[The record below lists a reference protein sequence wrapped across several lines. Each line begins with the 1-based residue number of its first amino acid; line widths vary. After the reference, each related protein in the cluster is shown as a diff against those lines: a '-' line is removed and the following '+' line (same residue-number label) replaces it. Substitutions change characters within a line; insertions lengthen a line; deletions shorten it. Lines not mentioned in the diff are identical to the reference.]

1 MGGRIETLCLPL
13 EFMDRSRALGAG
25 LVALSAASFGA
36 MAIFARLAFA
46 EGVDVPTMLFLR
58 FAVAGGVLAIFMILS
73 GRRWPTGRNRR
84 VLILMGAVGYVGQSF
99 CFFSAL
105 GHASAGLVALLLYL
119 YPFIVTVLGVLFLNE
134 RLTRLRLGAVLAA
147 LSGTALILGSGID
160 GSPLGIGFG
169 LAAAL
174 IYSVYIL
181 VGGKVLREEDPLAA
195 AAVVMLAAAAVFGMQ
210 MVVQTPAPPT
220 TPRAWA
226 AVIAIALVSTI
237 VAMVGFFAGLRRLG
251 AADAATLS
259 TLEPVVT
266 FVLAA
271 LVLGEPVGPLQIL
284 GGGIVLAAVA
294 ALARGQ
300 RPVG

>member
-1 MGGRIETLCLPL
+1 
-13 EFMDRSRALGAG
+13 MDRSRALGAG

-36 MAIFARLAFA
+36 MAIFARLAMV

-58 FAVAGGVLAIFMILS
+58 FTVAGGLLAAFMVMS
-73 GRRWPTGRNRR
+73 GRSWPTGRNLW

-119 YPFIVTVLGVLFLNE
+119 YPFIVTVLSVLFLGE
-134 RLTRLRLGAVLAA
+134 RLTPLRLGAVLAA
-147 LSGTALILGSGID
+147 LCGTALILGSGIE

-181 VGGKVLREEDPLAA
+181 VGGRVLREEDPLASA
-195 AAVVMLAAAAVFGMQ
+195 TVVMLAAAAIFGVRMLLQ
-210 MVVQTPAPPT
+210 VPALPATPT
-220 TPRAWA
+220 AWA
-226 AVIAIALVSTI
+226 AVLAIALVSTI

-271 LVLGEPVGPLQIL
+271 LVLGEPVGPLQVL

-294 ALARGQ
+294 ARARGK
-300 RPVG
+300 RPTGQGSGSTRSR

>member
-1 MGGRIETLCLPL
+1 
-13 EFMDRSRALGAG
+13 MDRSRALGAG

-36 MAIFARLAFA
+36 MAIFARLAMV

-58 FAVAGGVLAIFMILS
+58 FTVAGGLLAAFMVMS
-73 GRRWPTGRNRR
+73 GRSWPTGRNLW

-119 YPFIVTVLGVLFLNE
+119 YPFIVTVLSMLFLGE
-134 RLTRLRLGAVLAA
+134 RLTPLRVGAVSAA
-147 LSGTALILGSGID
+147 LCGTALILGSGIE

-181 VGGKVLREEDPLAA
+181 VGGRVLREEDPLAA
-195 AAVVMLAAAAVFGMQ
+195 ATVVMLAAAAVFGARMLLQ
-210 MVVQTPAPPT
+210 VPALPATPT
-220 TPRAWA
+220 AWA
-226 AVIAIALVSTI
+226 AVLAIALVSTI
-237 VAMVGFFAGLRRLG
+237 VAMVGFFAGMRRLG

-271 LVLGEPVGPLQIL
+271 LVLGEPVGPLQVL

-294 ALARGQ
+294 ALARGK
-300 RPVG
+300 RPTVQGSGSTRSR

>member
-1 MGGRIETLCLPL
+1 
-13 EFMDRSRALGAG
+13 MDRSRALGAS

-36 MAIFARLAFA
+36 MAIFARLALA

-58 FAVAGGVLAIFMILS
+58 FAVAGGLLAVFMAVS
-73 GRRWPTGRNRR
+73 GRPWPVGRNLR

-119 YPFIVTVLGVLFLNE
+119 YPFIVTVLGVLFLGE
-134 RLTRLRLGAVLAA
+134 RVTRLRLGAVLAA
-147 LSGTALILGSGID
+147 LCGTALILGSGID

-195 AAVVMLAAAAVFGMQ
+195 ATVVMLAAAAVFGVQ
-210 MVVQTPAPPT
+210 MVLQVPAPPT
-220 TPRAWA
+220 TPTAWA

-271 LVLGEPVGPLQIL
+271 LVLGEPVGLLQVL

-294 ALARGQ
+294 ALARGK
-300 RPVG
+300 RPAP

>member
-1 MGGRIETLCLPL
+1 
-13 EFMDRSRALGAG
+13 MDRSRALGAS

-36 MAIFARLAFA
+36 MAIFARLALA

-58 FAVAGGVLAIFMILS
+58 FAVAGGLLAVFMAVS
-73 GRRWPTGRNRR
+73 GRPWPVGRNQR

-119 YPFIVTVLGVLFLNE
+119 YPFIVTVLGVLFLGE

-195 AAVVMLAAAAVFGMQ
+195 AAVVMLAAAAVFGVQ
-210 MVVQTPAPPT
+210 MLLQVPAPPT
-220 TPRAWA
+220 TPTAWA

-271 LVLGEPVGPLQIL
+271 LVLG
-284 GGGIVLAAVA
+284 LAAVA
-294 ALARGQ
+294 ALARGK
-300 RPVG
+300 RPAS

>member
-1 MGGRIETLCLPL
+1 MLIVV
-13 EFMDRSRALGAG
+13 MDRSRALGAG
-25 LVALSAASFGA
+25 LVAVSAASFGA
-36 MAIFARLAFA
+36 MAIFARLALA

-58 FAVAGGVLAIFMILS
+58 FAVAGGLLAVFMVMS
-73 GRRWPTGRNRR
+73 GRAWPTGRNRWI
-84 VLILMGAVGYVGQSF
+84 LILMGAVGYVGQSF

-119 YPFIVTVLGVLFLNE
+119 YPFIVTVLSVLFLGE
-134 RLTRLRLGAVLAA
+134 RLTRLRICAVLAA
-147 LSGTALILGSGID
+147 LCGTALILGSGID

-195 AAVVMLAAAAVFGMQ
+195 ATVVMLAAAAVFGAQ
-210 MVVQTPAPPT
+210 MLLQVPALPT
-220 TPRAWA
+220 TPTAWA
-226 AVIAIALVSTI
+226 AVLAIALVSTI
-237 VAMVGFFAGLRRLG
+237 VAMVGFFAGMRRLG

-271 LVLGEPVGPLQIL
+271 LVLGEPVGPLQVL

-294 ALARGQ
+294 ALARGK
-300 RPVG
+300 RPTVQGSGSTRSR

>member
-1 MGGRIETLCLPL
+1 
-13 EFMDRSRALGAG
+13 MDRSRALGAG

-36 MAIFARLAFA
+36 MAIFARLALA

-58 FAVAGGVLAIFMILS
+58 FAVAGGLLAVFMVVS
-73 GRRWPTGRNRR
+73 GRTWPVGRNLWI
-84 VLILMGAVGYVGQSF
+84 LILMGAVGYVGQSF

-119 YPFIVTVLGVLFLNE
+119 YPFIVTVLGVLFLGE
-134 RLTRLRLGAVLAA
+134 RLTRLRVGAVLAA
-147 LSGTALILGSGID
+147 LCGTALILGSGID

-195 AAVVMLAAAAVFGMQ
+195 ATVVMLAAAAVFGVQ
-210 MVVQTPAPPT
+210 MLLQVPAPPS
-220 TPRAWA
+220 TPSAWA

-271 LVLGEPVGPLQIL
+271 LVLGEPVGPLQVL

-294 ALARGQ
+294 ALARGK
-300 RPVG
+300 RPAP

>member
-1 MGGRIETLCLPL
+1 
-13 EFMDRSRALGAG
+13 MDRSRALGAG

-36 MAIFARLAFA
+36 MAIFARLAMV

-58 FAVAGGVLAIFMILS
+58 FTVAGGLLAAFMVMS
-73 GRRWPTGRNRR
+73 GRSWPTGRNLW

-119 YPFIVTVLGVLFLNE
+119 YPFIVTVLSVLFLGE
-134 RLTRLRLGAVLAA
+134 RLTPLRLGAVLAA
-147 LSGTALILGSGID
+147 LCGTALILGSGIE

-181 VGGKVLREEDPLAA
+181 VGGRVLREEDPLAA
-195 AAVVMLAAAAVFGMQ
+195 ATVVMLAAAAVFGARMLLQ
-210 MVVQTPAPPT
+210 VPALPATPK
-220 TPRAWA
+220 AWA
-226 AVIAIALVSTI
+226 AVLAIALVSTI

-271 LVLGEPVGPLQIL
+271 LVLGEPVGPLQVL

-294 ALARGQ
+294 ALARGK
-300 RPVG
+300 RPTGQGSGSTRSR

>member
-1 MGGRIETLCLPL
+1 
-13 EFMDRSRALGAG
+13 MDRSRALGAG
-25 LVALSAASFGA
+25 LVAVSAASFGA
-36 MAIFARLAFA
+36 MAIFARLALA

-58 FAVAGGVLAIFMILS
+58 FTVAGGLLAAFMMMS
-73 GRRWPTGRNRR
+73 GRSWPTGRNLW

-119 YPFIVTVLGVLFLNE
+119 YPFIVTVLSVLFLGE
-134 RLTRLRLGAVLAA
+134 RLTPLRLGAVLAA
-147 LSGTALILGSGID
+147 LCGTALILGSGIE

-181 VGGKVLREEDPLAA
+181 VGGRVLREEDPLAA
-195 AAVVMLAAAAVFGMQ
+195 ATVVMLAAAAVFGARMLLQ
-210 MVVQTPAPPT
+210 VPALPT
-220 TPRAWA
+220 TPTAWA
-226 AVIAIALVSTI
+226 AVLAIALVSTI

-271 LVLGEPVGPLQIL
+271 LVLGEPVGPLQVL

-294 ALARGQ
+294 ALARGK
-300 RPVG
+300 RPTGQGSGSTRSR

>member
-1 MGGRIETLCLPL
+1 MLIVV
-13 EFMDRSRALGAG
+13 MDRSRALGAG
-25 LVALSAASFGA
+25 LVAVSAASFGA
-36 MAIFARLAFA
+36 MAIFARLALA

-58 FAVAGGVLAIFMILS
+58 FAVAGGLLAAFMAMS
-73 GRRWPTGRNRR
+73 GRAWPTGRNLWI
-84 VLILMGAVGYVGQSF
+84 LILMGAVGYVGQSF

-119 YPFIVTVLGVLFLNE
+119 YPFIVTVLSVLFLGE
-134 RLTRLRLGAVLAA
+134 RLTRLRIGAVLAA
-147 LSGTALILGSGID
+147 LCGTALILGSGID

-195 AAVVMLAAAAVFGMQ
+195 ATVVMLAAAAVFGAQ
-210 MVVQTPAPPT
+210 MLLQVPALPT
-220 TPRAWA
+220 TPTAWA
-226 AVIAIALVSTI
+226 AVLAIALVSTI
-237 VAMVGFFAGLRRLG
+237 VAMVGFFAGMRRLG

-271 LVLGEPVGPLQIL
+271 LVLGEPVGPLQVL

-294 ALARGQ
+294 ALARGK
-300 RPVG
+300 RPTVQGSGSTRSR

>member
-1 MGGRIETLCLPL
+1 
-13 EFMDRSRALGAG
+13 MDRSRALGAS

-36 MAIFARLAFA
+36 MAIFARLALA

-58 FAVAGGVLAIFMILS
+58 FAVAGGLLAVFMAVS
-73 GRRWPTGRNRR
+73 GRPWPVGRNQR

-119 YPFIVTVLGVLFLNE
+119 YPFIVTVLGVLFLGE

-195 AAVVMLAAAAVFGMQ
+195 AAVVMLAAAAVFGVQ
-210 MVVQTPAPPT
+210 MLLQVPAPPT
-220 TPRAWA
+220 TPTGWA

-271 LVLGEPVGPLQIL
+271 LVLGEPVGPLQVL

-294 ALARGQ
+294 ALARGK
-300 RPVG
+300 RPDS

>member
-1 MGGRIETLCLPL
+1 
-13 EFMDRSRALGAG
+13 MDRSRALGAG

>member
-1 MGGRIETLCLPL
+1 
-13 EFMDRSRALGAG
+13 
-25 LVALSAASFGA
+25 
-36 MAIFARLAFA
+36 
-46 EGVDVPTMLFLR
+46 
-58 FAVAGGVLAIFMILS
+58 
-73 GRRWPTGRNRR
+73 
-84 VLILMGAVGYVGQSF
+84 
-99 CFFSAL
+99 
-105 GHASAGLVALLLYL
+105 
-119 YPFIVTVLGVLFLNE
+119 
-134 RLTRLRLGAVLAA
+134 VLAA

-195 AAVVMLAAAAVFGMQ
+195 AAVVMLAAAAVFGVQ
-210 MVVQTPAPPT
+210 MLLQVPAPPT
-220 TPRAWA
+220 TPTAWA

-271 LVLGEPVGPLQIL
+271 LVLGEPVGPLQVL
-284 GGGIVLAAVA
+284 GGGIVRAGGAAI
-294 ALARGQ
+294 ARGK
-300 RPVG
+300 RPAS

>member
-1 MGGRIETLCLPL
+1 
-13 EFMDRSRALGAG
+13 MDRSRALGAS

-36 MAIFARLAFA
+36 MAIFARLALA

-58 FAVAGGVLAIFMILS
+58 FAVAGGLLAVFMAVS
-73 GRRWPTGRNRR
+73 GRPWPVGRNLR

-119 YPFIVTVLGVLFLNE
+119 YPFIVTVLGVLFLGE

-147 LSGTALILGSGID
+147 LCGTALILGSGID

-195 AAVVMLAAAAVFGMQ
+195 ATVVMLAAAAVFGVQ
-210 MVVQTPAPPT
+210 MVLQVPAPPT
-220 TPRAWA
+220 TPSAWA

-271 LVLGEPVGPLQIL
+271 LVLGEPVGLLQVM

-294 ALARGQ
+294 ALARGK
-300 RPVG
+300 RPAP